1 MSPWSALLTVMLCCI
16 GICKSVQDLLGP
28 FIPANPDDL
37 GMGDDL

>member
-1 MSPWSALLTVMLCCI
+1 MSPWSAILTVMLCCI
-16 GICKSVQDLLGP
+16 GFARCVQDIFGP